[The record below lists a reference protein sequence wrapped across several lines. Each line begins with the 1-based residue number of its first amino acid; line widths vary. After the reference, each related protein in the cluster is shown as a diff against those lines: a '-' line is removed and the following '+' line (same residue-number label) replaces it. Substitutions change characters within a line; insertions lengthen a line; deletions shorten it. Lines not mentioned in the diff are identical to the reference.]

1 MTTIV
6 KALAGSRLYGTNH
19 AGSDMDFMGI
29 GVASMREKLGLRYV
43 EQIGA
48 DDDVTYELTKWA
60 RLAVNGN
67 PTVLQMLWVGP
78 DNASQTLECHPQWSY
93 WQMKLR
99 SAVLSQRC
107 IPAFLGYMDGQRK
120 KILSSRGQRPELIAK
135 HGYDT
140 KFAAHMIR
148 LALQGIE
155 VKTTGSMS
163 LPCVDVMLLRE
174 IIAGK
179 YTQPEVLAMAEA
191 LENTLKIVPSIL
203 PETID
208 PDALDS
214 LLASIYA
221 EVWEY

>member
-1 MTTIV
+1 
-6 KALAGSRLYGTNH
+6 
-19 AGSDMDFMGI
+19 
-29 GVASMREKLGLRYV
+29 MREKLGLRYV

-67 PTVLQMLWVGP
+67 PTVLQMLWVDP
-78 DNASQTLECHPQWSY
+78 DNAEQTLTRTPQWGY
-93 WQMKLR
+93 WQSKLR
-99 SAVLSQRC
+99 ETVLSQRC

-120 KILSSRGQRPELIAK
+120 KILSSRGQRPELIAL

-148 LALQGIE
+148 LGLQGLE
-155 VKTTGSMS
+155 VARTGHLT
-163 LPCVDVMLLRE
+163 LPCPDADFLLA

-179 YTQPEVLAMAEA
+179 YTQAYVMEWADHLEA
-191 LENTLKIVPSIL
+191 QLRATKSIL
-203 PETID
+203 PESID

-214 LLASIYA
+214 LLASIYS
-221 EVWEY
+221 EIWEY